1 MDNISKL
8 LMPNKE
14 LRENLDQFKEAFI
27 EFYGEEARAEIEEKF
42 SKILPIGYI
51 SPEQL
56 SRNLRD
62 IEQKFT
68 DDQINQILQNNQTTL
83 SKKDLIDNYSFDY
96 FNLQPIYKYQRFY
109 EAFCLGAEE
118 RQKRFIDMGYEIVK
132 SDLSNLTR
140 EEYNR
145 IIEEKRLPERYENI
159 SQSTKVL
166 IKYYTNEKSSRAE
179 YRKLYEDAEPL
190 LKKIIPE
197 IEISNF
203 KDYLEDTRLIELNK
217 ILDSY
222 QNSIESYNNFKESI
236 KEYYEKEKLISD
248 SKQKLEE
255 EYHKKL
261 ISKYKHL
268 IPEDKRVNLEEYLR
282 GEKKGYELDRYVE
295 YLFGYS
301 LFSEHPLD
309 FFTTESENMISE
321 GRGSNWRRNEITKGR
336 IYYFKN
342 NGINLGDNYEAYL
355 GEEALKEIWPS
366 PELADSFVAFKN
378 ECLNGY
384 NNELYT
390 TSPDHQNIRQEIDS
404 LNLLNKDDC
413 FDASIYMRAETFV
426 APNVRLN
433 NNIHELFSLFVISF
447 DNQDDNFRD
456 HFVVHELN
464 HVYEL
469 CLKLVGEKEYT
480 TTCGWDILVEDI
492 KDTQGLVNTTGPER
506 KKRPYELFN
515 EIINELIAQEISKIM
530 HKNNTHVFDNP
541 KTAKYQHS
549 TSYEH
554 SLFLVKNFFD
564 EFRDKIIES
573 RRNGN
578 IQVIWNE
585 VGKDN
590 FDELNSL
597 FKIYND
603 NFSGFRI
610 YNLLSDLSSGKDTEQ
625 TRVYYDLVDRK
636 NRIMENMRNF
646 QMTKQTDYERQV
658 TI

>member
-27 EFYGEEARAEIEEKF
+27 EFYGEEARTEIEEKF

-68 DDQINQILQNNQTTL
+68 DEQINQILQNNQTSL
-83 SKKDLIDNYSFDY
+83 SKKDLIDDNSFEY

-118 RQKRFIDMGYEIVK
+118 RQKRFIDMGYKMVK
-132 SDLSNLTR
+132 SYLSTLTR

-145 IIEEKRLPERYENI
+145 IIEEKSLPEKYENI
-159 SQSTKVL
+159 SQTTKDL
-166 IKYYTNEKSSRAE
+166 IKYYTNEKSSRTE
-179 YRKLYEDAEPL
+179 YRKLYKDAEPL

-261 ISKYKHL
+261 ISKYKYL

-282 GEKKGYELDRYVE
+282 GEKEDYELDLYVK

-301 LFSEHPLD
+301 LLSEHPLD

-321 GRGSNWRRNEITKGR
+321 SQGSNWRRNEIIKGR
-336 IYYFKN
+336 IDYFKN
-342 NGINLGDNYEAYL
+342 NGINLGNNYEAYL
-355 GEEALKEIWPS
+355 EEETLKEIWPS

-378 ECLNGY
+378 ECLNEY
-384 NNELYT
+384 NNEFYT
-390 TSPDHQNIRQEIDS
+390 TTPDHQSIRQEIDS

-413 FDASIYMRAETFV
+413 FDE
-426 APNVRLN
+426 
-433 NNIHELFSLFVISF
+433 
-447 DNQDDNFRD
+447 
-456 HFVVHELN
+456 
-464 HVYEL
+464 
-469 CLKLVGEKEYT
+469 
-480 TTCGWDILVEDI
+480 
-492 KDTQGLVNTTGPER
+492 
-506 KKRPYELFN
+506 
-515 EIINELIAQEISKIM
+515 
-530 HKNNTHVFDNP
+530 
-541 KTAKYQHS
+541 
-549 TSYEH
+549 
-554 SLFLVKNFFD
+554 LVK
-564 EFRDKIIES
+564 
-573 RRNGN
+573 
-578 IQVIWNE
+578 
-585 VGKDN
+585 
-590 FDELNSL
+590 
-597 FKIYND
+597 
-603 NFSGFRI
+603 
-610 YNLLSDLSSGKDTEQ
+610 
-625 TRVYYDLVDRK
+625 
-636 NRIMENMRNF
+636 
-646 QMTKQTDYERQV
+646 
-658 TI
+658 